1 MSAPVRDEQASDDP
15 LLYAPRWARRPL
27 PSTSGS
33 YPAEAR
39 LASAQPLS
47 TARSSAPATGQHN
60 AEKLRSECP
69 DAPPMAPGVGGPNID
84 LPPSRLRPFEGDV
97 AIKELRRRLAFEPE
111 VIPEP
116 LRAPQRDSALSWFG
130 RFLLILIMAAVV
142 TFCATLLILPLEQW
156 QPQFASA
163 PSVAA
168 PRVATPSE
176 DTPQT
181 ASPAEPTRLIVE
193 NQRAFANDPLPLGV
207 SINDSSGGETITL
220 VGLAGGTKLTAGM
233 PLGLTGWQMSAR
245 DLGNVYAYAP
255 KDFVGIMD
263 TAIDLRS
270 ARDRLVDSQIVR
282 LEWLPRTQP
291 RLTQPSPKLAP
302 AAPVLDAE
310 EIAVLVKRGEEF
322 LKTGDIAAAR
332 LLLRRAAAAGNAQA
346 AFDLAITFDQPYL
359 AQQGVLGFA
368 PDLAQA
374 RAWYEK
380 AAELGSQEASQRLE
394 QLANR
399 GM

>member
-1 MSAPVRDEQASDDP
+1 MPAAAQRMPQLQSPAPSP
-15 LLYAPRWARRPL
+15 
-27 PSTSGS
+27 
-33 YPAEAR
+33 
-39 LASAQPLS
+39 
-47 TARSSAPATGQHN
+47 APAARQPIG
-60 AEKLRSECP
+60 EKLQSDCP
-69 DAPPMAPGVGGPNID
+69 DAPSMAPGVGGPNIE

-97 AIKELRRRLAFEPE
+97 AVKELRRRLAFEPE

-116 LRAPQRDSALSWFG
+116 PRTPQREPALSWLG
-130 RFLLILIMAAVV
+130 RFLLILILAAVV
-142 TFCATLLILPLEQW
+142 TFCATLLVLPREQW
-156 QPQFASA
+156 QLQFASA
-163 PSVAA
+163 PSVVA
-168 PRVATPSE
+168 PSIPAPSVATPSE
-176 DTPQT
+176 NPPQT

-193 NQRAFANDPLPLGV
+193 NQQALANDPLPLGV

-220 VGLAGGTKLTAGM
+220 VGLASGTKLTAGM

-291 RLTQPSPKLAP
+291 RLSLPPPKLAP
-302 AAPVLDAE
+302 AAPALDAE
-310 EIAVLVKRGEEF
+310 EIAVLIKRGEEF

-332 LLLRRAAAAGNAQA
+332 LLLRRAAAAGSAQA
-346 AFDLAITFDQPYL
+346 ALDLAATFDAPYL

-380 AAELGSQEASQRLE
+380 AAELGSREASQRLE
-394 QLANR
+394 QLADR